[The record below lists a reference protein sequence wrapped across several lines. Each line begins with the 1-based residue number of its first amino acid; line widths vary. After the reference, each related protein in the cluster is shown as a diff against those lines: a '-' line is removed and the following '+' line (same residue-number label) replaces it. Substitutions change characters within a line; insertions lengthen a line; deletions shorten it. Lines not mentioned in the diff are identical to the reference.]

1 MPKNCQGPTPRAE
14 TTEVFRRPELGC
26 DLQHLPLEPLHQVL
40 GDVKKI
46 SGPTGRVEYAR
57 LAKPAMEILDKPES
71 GLGIASVAR
80 LLRCRQDIAP
90 VVAQRCDHGF
100 DHQALDIGA
109 RRVVRPQPRALGRL
123 QRLFEQGAED
133 GGVDQAPVMLGGG
146 EQLGDAVP
154 AEREHLRL
162 GEHAAVEALQLGTDG
177 RGVAAFVHG
186 APEIFEQRLEALR
199 RFQAFAQQPL
209 EAVGRDQA
217 DILGEH
223 GEDAAHQEQR
233 DILRIVP
240 ALQRLR
246 DGCEALGDLACCLGR
261 LAGRVERVGIAP
273 DACDP
278 GPDGGIA
285 QIFEIDPEAVPV
297 GELGVVLPLPG
308 EVRIEL
314 EAVADIAEDD
324 EGRPA
329 MRGGQSAAILFGLAL
344 GVQHHHVEA
353 AIGAASSAQRTGPL
367 VIRIAC
373 RQDFLGLAFQP

>member
-1 MPKNCQGPTPRAE
+1 MRA
-14 TTEVFRRPELGC
+14 
-26 DLQHLPLEPLHQVL
+26 
-40 GDVKKI
+40 
-46 SGPTGRVEYAR
+46 
-57 LAKPAMEILDKPES
+57 
-71 GLGIASVAR
+71 
-80 LLRCRQDIAP
+80 
-90 VVAQRCDHGF
+90 
-100 DHQALDIGA
+100 
-109 RRVVRPQPRALGRL
+109 QPCSLGRF

-133 GGVDQAPVMLGGG
+133 GRIDQAPVVLGRR
-146 EQLGDAVP
+146 EQLRDAVP
-154 AEREHLRL
+154 AQREHLRL
-162 GEHAAVEALQLGTDG
+162 GEHAAVEAFQLGADG
-177 RGVAAFVHG
+177 GGIAAEIHG
-186 APEIFEQRLEALR
+186 APEVLDQRLEALR
-199 RFQAFAQQPL
+199 RLQAFAQQPL

-233 DILRIVP
+233 DVLRIMP
-240 ALQRLR
+240 ALQRLG
-246 DGCEALGDLACCLGR
+246 DQSEALSDLARRLGS
-261 LAGRVERVGIAP
+261 LTGRVERDGVAP
-273 DACDP
+273 DLLDP
-278 GPDGGIA
+278 GADGGIA
-285 QIFEIDPEAVPV
+285 QVFEIDPEAVPV